1 MDIPEESPAAAKE
14 GRLYSWEQIV
24 VGLVMA
30 AIVAITFANVIVRYF
45 TAQSLAATEELSIAL
60 LPVLAF
66 LGSVPAFLNDRHI
79 RVTFFVERLPRRWRI
94 LAERLDA
101 LVTVALY
108 LFLTWYA
115 ARLTYDQFR
124 FEETSPAL
132 GIPQWWYTIWLPL
145 LSFVIAVRL
154 ALARFGRRP

>member
-1 MDIPEESPAAAKE
+1 MQTPEESTVAAAE
-14 GRLYSWEQIV
+14 AHAYSWEQII

-30 AIVAITFANVIVRYF
+30 VIVAITFANVVVRYF
-45 TAQSLAATEELSIAL
+45 TAQSIAATEELSIAL

-66 LGSVPAFLNDRHI
+66 LGSVPAYLHDRHI
-79 RVTFFVERLPRRWRI
+79 RVTFFVERLPRRWRFF
-94 LAERLDA
+94 AARLDA

-108 LFLTWYA
+108 LFITWYA

-132 GIPQWWYTIWLPL
+132 GVPQWWYTIWFPL
-145 LSFVIAVRL
+145 LSFVIVARL
-154 ALARFGRRP
+154 ALARFRGTR

>member
-1 MDIPEESPAAAKE
+1 MESPKE
-14 GRLYSWEQIV
+14 STTSATGAQAYSWEQTI

-30 AIVAITFANVIVRYF
+30 VIVAITFANVVVRYL
-45 TAQSLAATEELSIAL
+45 TAQSIAATEELSIAL

-66 LGSVPAFLNDRHI
+66 LGSVPAYLNDRHI
-79 RVTFFVERLPRRWRI
+79 RVTFFVERLPRRWRL

-101 LVTVALY
+101 FVTIALY

-132 GIPQWWYTIWLPL
+132 GVPQWWYTIWLPL

-154 ALARFGRRP
+154 ALARFRRTR